1 MSQKVHP
8 KKITLFLID
17 GIPQGR
23 QSCELSNWTGK
34 ALRIPKIMIK
44 ESIDRKEL
52 LNPGVYMLFGKS
64 IEQPDK
70 DMVYIGE
77 SEVLYERLKQHVS
90 TKEFWNEAVVVFSKD
105 ENLNKAHIKYL
116 EYRMYEL
123 AKKSKRYI
131 VDNSQEPT
139 RSSISEAD
147 KAEME
152 EFLENIQLLINTM
165 GYKVF
170 NELISEIEVS
180 QSNIFHIKSARGA
193 EAKGQ
198 PTQEGFVVFKNSI
211 MTSETVPS
219 MPQWIE
225 NIRTQLITEEIVK
238 KDENEN
244 YIFVI
249 NYLFNSASSAAAT
262 VMGRSANG
270 LKEWKSNSGV
280 SLGESE
286 NL

>member
-1 MSQKVHP
+1 MSQKIHA

-44 ESIDRKEL
+44 ESTDRIEL

-77 SEVLYERLKQHVS
+77 SEVLYERLKQHAS
-90 TKEFWNEAVVVFSKD
+90 TKEFWNEAVVIFSKD

-152 EFLENIQLLINTM
+152 EFLENIELLINTM

-170 NELISEIEVS
+170 HELISEIEI
-180 QSNIFHIKSARGA
+180 QKSNIFHIKAARGA

-211 MTSETVPS
+211 MSSETVPS

-225 NIRTQLITEEIVK
+225 NIRSQLITEEIVK

-249 NYLFNSASSAAAT
+249 NHLFNSASSAAAT

-286 NL
+286 N